1 MNFSKA
7 ENRAAK
13 ETSLLENCSFIFWWT
28 QLLGVSKRRC
38 LHKLHATYT
47 TNITVLLES
56 AVVRKIEHV
65 LQRVAI
71 TVFIS

>member
-28 QLLGVSKRRC
+28 QLLGVSRRRR
-38 LHKLHATYT
+38 LHKLRATYT